1 MVVYRLEDGL
11 PFSVKKQKLN
21 TRSSTETEILAV
33 DYCMPAVLWTRYWLN
48 AQEYDVFNSIVYQGS
63 ESGIILENNRRASS
77 RKCKNHINIR

>member
-1 MVVYRLEDGL
+1 MGRVF
-11 PFSVKKQKLN
+11 PIFSLTKHKLN
-21 TRSSTETEILAV
+21 TRSFTETEVLEV
-33 DYCMPAVLWTRYWLN
+33 GDCMPAVLWTRYWLN